1 MKNLP
6 EADKT
11 FGTIVILLVG
21 IGFFIF
27 VSALLGLLA
36 RDSGLFS
43 AIAINQSISLVVG
56 LVGFYVASRIKYSTW
71 NKYAF
76 YLFIGG
82 IIATALV
89 FVPHLGLEHAGAK
102 RWLDIFGLSIQ
113 PAEIIK
119 FAFVLYLAAWYAMIK
134 QQVATWSYGLGP
146 LAGLLGAAGLV
157 LAFQP
162 DFGTFIILAV
172 TGFGMLFVAGGSW
185 KQIAAVTLSGIV
197 LVAIVTLSVPYIKS
211 RVLTFVDPS
220 RDPQGAG
227 YQIQQS
233 LIAVGSGNIFG
244 RGFGQSIQK
253 FNFLPE
259 PVGDSIFAVFAEE
272 WGFVGSVLLILLF
285 SSFFLRGFRIAKQA
299 PTTFARLTVIGFV
312 TMITAQSFMNIG
324 SMLGVFPL
332 TGDPLVFVS
341 QGGTS
346 LVMVL
351 VASGIILNIS
361 RYSKS
366 DTLGA
371 KQA

>member
-6 EADKT
+6 PADKP
-11 FGTIVILLVG
+11 FATITLLLVG

-27 VSALLGLLA
+27 ASALLGLMA
-36 RDSGLFS
+36 RDTGLFS
-43 AIAINQSISLVVG
+43 AIAINQSLFLVVG
-56 LVGFYVASRIKYSTW
+56 LAGFYLASRIKYSTW

-76 YLFIGG
+76 YLFIFGM
-82 IIATALV
+82 IATALV
-89 FVPHLGLEHAGAK
+89 FVPHIGFEHGGAK
-102 RWLDIFGLSIQ
+102 RWLDIFGFSVQ

-119 FAFVLYLAAWYAMIK
+119 FSFVLYLAAWYAMIK
-134 QQVATWSYGLGP
+134 QSVTTWMFGLGP
-146 LAGLLGAAGLV
+146 LAGLLLIAGTV

-162 DFGTFIILAV
+162 DYGTFIVLAV
-172 TGFGMLFVAGGSW
+172 TGFAMLFVAGGSW
-185 KQIAAVTLSGIV
+185 KQIGAVLLSGII
-197 LVAIVTLSVPYIKS
+197 LVAILTLSVPYIKS
-211 RVLTFVDPS
+211 RILTFADPA

-233 LIAVGSGNIFG
+233 LIAVGSGHIFG

-272 WGFVGSVLLILLF
+272 WGFVGSALLILLF
-285 SSFFLRGFRIAKQA
+285 GAFFLRGFRIAKNA
-299 PTTFARLTVIGFV
+299 PTAFARLTVVGFV
-312 TMITAQSFMNIG
+312 TMIIAQSFMNIG

-361 RYSKS
+361 RYAKS

-371 KQA
+371 KRA

>member
-6 EADKT
+6 ETDKT
-11 FGTIVILLVG
+11 FGAVVLALVG

-27 VSALLGLLA
+27 VSALLGLMA
-36 RDSGLFS
+36 RDTALFS
-43 AIAINQSISLVVG
+43 AIAINQSISLIVG
-56 LVGFYVASRIKYSTW
+56 LVGFYCASRIKYSTW

-76 YLFIGG
+76 YLFIAGMV
-82 IIATALV
+82 ATALV
-89 FVPHLGLEHAGAK
+89 FVPHIGLEHAGAK
-102 RWLDIFGLSIQ
+102 RWLDIFGFSVQ

-119 FAFVLYLAAWYAMIK
+119 FSFVLYLAAWYAMIK
-134 QQVATWSYGLGP
+134 QNVTTWAYGLGP
-146 LAGLLGAAGLV
+146 LAGLLAVAGSV

-162 DFGTFIILAV
+162 DYGTFIVLAV
-172 TGFGMLFVAGGSW
+172 TGFAMLFVAGGSW
-185 KQIAAVTLSGIV
+185 KQMSVVVLSGLALIAV
-197 LVAIVTLSVPYIKS
+197 LTLSVPYIKS

-233 LIAVGSGNIFG
+233 LIAVGSGHVFG

-272 WGFVGSVLLILLF
+272 WGFVGSTLLILLF
-285 SSFFLRGFRIAKQA
+285 GAFFLRGFRIARQA
-299 PTTFARLTVIGFV
+299 PNLFARLTVVGFV
-312 TMITAQSFMNIG
+312 TMIIAQSFMNIG

-361 RYSKS
+361 RYVKS
-366 DTLGA
+366 DTLDPKRA
-371 KQA
+371 

>member
-6 EADKT
+6 EADT
-11 FGTIVILLVG
+11 PFATIVLLLVG

-27 VSALLGLLA
+27 VSALLGLMA
-36 RDSGLFS
+36 RDTGLFS
-43 AIAINQSISLVVG
+43 AIAINQSISFVVG
-56 LVGFYVASRIKYSTW
+56 LTGFYLASRIKYSVW

-76 YLFIGG
+76 YLFILGMV
-82 IIATALV
+82 ATVLV
-89 FVPHLGLEHAGAK
+89 FVPHIGIEHAGAK
-102 RWLDIFGLSIQ
+102 RWLDIFGFSVQ

-119 FAFVLYLAAWYAMIK
+119 FSFVLYLAAWYAMIK
-134 QQVATWSYGLGP
+134 QNVATWTYGLGP
-146 LAGLLGAAGLV
+146 LAGLLAIAGSV

-162 DFGTFIILAV
+162 DYGTFIILAV
-172 TGFGMLFVAGGSW
+172 TGFAMLFVAGGSW
-185 KQIAAVTLSGIV
+185 KQIVTIALSGIA
-197 LVAIVTLSVPYIKS
+197 LIAILTLSVPYIKS
-211 RVLTFVDPS
+211 RVLTFVDPA

-233 LIAVGSGNIFG
+233 LIAIGSGRVFG

-272 WGFVGSVLLILLF
+272 WGFVGSALLIILF
-285 SSFFLRGFRIAKQA
+285 GAFSLRGFRIAKHA

-312 TMITAQSFMNIG
+312 TMIMAQSFMNIG

-361 RYSKS
+361 RYSKEKA
-366 DTLGA
+366 TM
-371 KQA
+371 